1 MQWYLAGAR
10 QECVIFD
17 RILLQVFDWFNE
29 ISGEDGGRPE
39 KPEKP
44 KAYITQSGEDVET
57 DGEGIK
63 LFNCARYAIHAILS
77 LSRWI

>member
-1 MQWYLAGAR
+1 MIPGRCNLR
-10 QECVIFD
+10 QECVISD

-44 KAYITQSGEDVET
+44 KAYITQSGEDIET
-57 DGEGIK
+57 DGEGVK
-63 LFNCARYAIHAILS
+63 LFNCARYAIHTILS
-77 LSRWI
+77 LSL